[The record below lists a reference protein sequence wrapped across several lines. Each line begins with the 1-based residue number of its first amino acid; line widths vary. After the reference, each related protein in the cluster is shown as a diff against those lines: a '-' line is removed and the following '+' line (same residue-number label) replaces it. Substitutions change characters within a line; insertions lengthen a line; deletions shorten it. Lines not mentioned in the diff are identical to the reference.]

1 MVDDLADKRDLVGFT
16 AINVEDVGLF
26 SILGL
31 ENLLNCQGQQ
41 ATVARPLLG
50 ACGAQKVSD
59 ARSAENDQVLP
70 TCMQLYADKI
80 IGEDHC
86 RTAAAMTA

>member
-16 AINVEDVGLF
+16 AINVEDVGLL

-50 ACGAQKVSD
+50 AWVLRKKMSD

-70 TCMQLYADKI
+70 TCSSMQTRLL
-80 IGEDHC
+80 E
-86 RTAAAMTA
+86 RTTVGLLLR